1 MDFQKINSKNGG
13 KVRLEIRNTIGKFI
27 GRLSRRAHLF
37 LTKELAEQNCDIAP
51 GEIMFLMHLY
61 NHSVAR
67 QDELSQTFNI
77 DKGNITKSIKRLEAR
92 GFLYKVKDSQDR
104 RAYNIYLTE
113 KGQELKPVIFN
124 VLDKLDALLSQNLSK
139 EEYNQLLNLLKKI

>member
-1 MDFQKINSKNGG
+1 M
-13 KVRLEIRNTIGKFI
+13 RLETRNTIGKFI

-61 NHSVAR
+61 NNSVAK

-77 DKGNITKSIKRLEAR
+77 DKGNITKSIKRLEDR
-92 GFLYKVKDSQDR
+92 GFLYKVKDLQDK

-113 KGQELKPVIFN
+113 KGKELKPVILN
-124 VLDKLDALLSQNLSK
+124 VLDKLDALLSQNLSQ

>member
-1 MDFQKINSKNGG
+1 M
-13 KVRLEIRNTIGKFI
+13 RLETRNTIGKFI
-27 GRLSRRAHLF
+27 GRLSRRAHFF

-61 NHSVAR
+61 NNSVAR

-77 DKGNITKSIKRLEAR
+77 DKGNITKSIKKLEDR

-113 KGQELKPVIFN
+113 KGQELKPVILN
-124 VLDKLDALLSQNLSK
+124 VLDKLDALLSQNLSQ

>member
-1 MDFQKINSKNGG
+1 M
-13 KVRLEIRNTIGKFI
+13 RLETRNTIGKFI

-61 NHSVAR
+61 NNGIAR

-92 GFLYKVKDSQDR
+92 GFLYKVKDFKDK

-113 KGQELKPVIFN
+113 KGEELKPVILH
-124 VLDKLDALLSQNLSK
+124 VLDKLDELLSKNISQ

>member
-61 NHSVAR
+61 NHGVAR

-92 GFLYKVKDSQDR
+92 GFLYKVKDSQDK

-124 VLDKLDALLSQNLSK
+124 VLDKLDALLSQNLSQ